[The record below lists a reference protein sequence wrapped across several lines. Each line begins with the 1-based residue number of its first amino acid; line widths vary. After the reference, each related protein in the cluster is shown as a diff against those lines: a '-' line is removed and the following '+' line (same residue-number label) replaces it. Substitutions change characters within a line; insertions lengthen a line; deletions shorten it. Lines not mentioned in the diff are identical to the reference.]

1 MNLNYIAYLP
11 EHQDELELLGE
22 AYSDYFFSILSGS
35 GSGDWMTEKEFIF
48 NRASPE
54 LLRALKELEVKSKI
68 NEIEQDFEQD
78 KQ

>member
-22 AYSDYFFSILSGS
+22 AYTEYFFAGLGCE
-35 GSGDWMTEKEFIF
+35 DRLTEKEFIF

-54 LLRALKELEVKSKI
+54 LLKALKELEVKRKRK
-68 NEIEQDFEQD
+68 EIEQDFEQD
-78 KQ
+78 KL